1 MVDRT
6 QVRSVYLALTL
17 FLLAVATAFAQ
28 VSLAIEPG
36 CIECCPLEGLG
47 PCPGYAVVVVGD
59 GWQAKERLVL
69 ILTGPGPAGP
79 FGTGFMSADD
89 TGRLEV
95 QLIFLCENPW
105 LAEEEATVRFVDG
118 YWWIH
123 PDWQPQDYG
132 LWKLEASG
140 DSGSIAGSFLLADDC
155 AAAEFVPEPGTA
167 MLLGTGLAGAAAYAV
182 QRLRR
187 RGR

>member
-1 MVDRT
+1 MVKRT
-6 QVRSVYLALTL
+6 QVRSVCLALVV
-17 FLLAVATAFAQ
+17 FALAVATAFAQ
-28 VSLAIEPG
+28 LSLIIEPR
-36 CIECCPLEGLG
+36 CIECCPLEGLR
-47 PCPGYAVVVVGD
+47 PCPGYAVVVVLE
-59 GWQAKERLVL
+59 GWQPNERLVL
-69 ILTGPGPAGP
+69 ILTGRGPAGP

-105 LAEEEATVRFVDG
+105 LVEEEATARFVDG

-132 LWKLEASG
+132 LWKVEASG
-140 DSGSIAGSFLLADDC
+140 DSGSVAGSFLFAEDC

-167 MLLGTGLAGAAAYAV
+167 TLVATGMGGAVAYAAL
-182 QRLRR
+182 RLR
-187 RGR
+187 GRDR